1 MALLAALAVAGA
13 RALNATP
20 AAAPAVL
27 NDWQW
32 QPIPDLAVARY
43 NHTAT
48 LLNDGRVLILGGY
61 GLNNE
66 RLNSAEIFDPAVN
79 TWRTVTAT
87 SAWPRVFHTATL
99 LDDGRVLVIGGG
111 LAFGGTVDSAEIF
124 DPATETFTPAA
135 SPGPRQGHAAVLL
148 ADGSVLLIDG
158 QGSQRYLPASNVW
171 VGAGWLTQSRSMPK
185 AGRLGSGQVIAL
197 GGPMSN
203 GDLYTPAT
211 DTWSSV
217 APPPAGFDGRDNSIS
232 VTRLSGGGVLFAGGG
247 SSVVYNN
254 GWGAVIGMR
263 ADRYLHATTLT
274 PSGAVATGGQ
284 AFDPEMLGLASV
296 ERFTGAVWES
306 LPSMKQGRYRHTA
319 TGLADGRILVAGGL
333 DRLLTPLA
341 SAEVYGPSAPTVTP
355 TATATPTH
363 MPTPTATPTATATAP
378 PTATPTATFTP
389 TPPPSDRIW
398 GRVWHDRNG
407 NGIQDPGEPAPQ
419 DAITFDLY
427 TDGGVYLRS
436 VTAHPVTGEYYFN
449 NVQPGLYDV
458 GVVLPALPDAAY
470 LIAPHGQGSDPI
482 RDNDFHLFKDA
493 DGQGSRIYITGQP
506 IAIGPNLPGVR
517 RDAGT
522 FLPGGV
528 KAVAWFDA
536 DGDGIR
542 NDGSRGAT
550 GLDWRRVGIAAW
562 PLQPGAPMIL
572 LDNLVGAGTND
583 HFIAD
588 FQNALSLIPGQEYVM
603 LIDAFEFVETLRN
616 QGDNPALDS
625 NTAGG
630 FGGITSLCADPSR
643 CQVVA
648 SAPFRVI
655 SNQVREDIGLGLIW
669 RGRALLNTLEV
680 LPQGGGEAS
689 AVPLHSALPA
699 TLMLAS
705 IHAGVKSDFL
715 EQGSLFFRN
724 IENDQYYIQTTAPQ
738 GYLLWSGAT
747 VNGNRVNSP
756 VFTIDN
762 QQPGMDWSHQKFYF
776 YKPQASGNATPNE
789 GGSVNTS
796 PSARSAAQVRSVELN
811 VPAGALTQTVT
822 LHLTDVAASALFT
835 ATARAPGYLPTD
847 YGFLWDVTVGDVQQ
861 SSFDLLQAATVTLT
875 AGAGPFA
882 PDENILLRWDAAA
895 AAWVAPESACG
906 AASGWQAGTSPAT
919 LVAQICRS
927 GRYGVFAPAA
937 EIFLPIVAK

>member
-1 MALLAALAVAGA
+1 MAALTVAGALAV
-13 RALNATP
+13 NATRT
-20 AAAPAVL
+20 AAPAVL

-158 QGSQRYLPASNVW
+158 QGSQRYLPASDAW

-211 DTWSSV
+211 DTWSSTS
-217 APPPAGFDGRDNSIS
+217 PPPAGFDGRDNGIS
-232 VTRLSGGGVLFAGGG
+232 VNRLSGGGVLFAGGG
-247 SSVVYNN
+247 TSVVYNN

-296 ERFTGAVWES
+296 ERFTGAAWAS
-306 LPSMKQGRYRHTA
+306 LPNMKQGRYRHTA

-333 DRLLTPLA
+333 DRLLTPLS
-341 SAEVYGPSAPTVTP
+341 SAEVYGLA
-355 TATATPTH
+355 A
-363 MPTPTATPTATATAP
+363 PTATPTATATATHTP
-378 PTATPTATFTP
+378 TPSATPTATSTATPTATP
-389 TPPPSDRIW
+389 TPPPRDRIW
-398 GRVWHDRNG
+398 GRVWHDLNG
-407 NGIQDPGEPAPQ
+407 NGIQDPGEPVPQ
-419 DAITFDLY
+419 DVITFDLY
-427 TDGGVYLRS
+427 TEGGVYLRS

-470 LIAPHGQGSDPI
+470 LIAPHGQGSDPN
-482 RDNDFHLFKDA
+482 RDNDFHLFKGA

-506 IAIGPNLPGVR
+506 IAIGPNLPGQR

-536 DGDGIR
+536 NTDGIR
-542 NDGSRGAT
+542 NDGSG
-550 GLDWRRVGIAAW
+550 GGQHLDGRRVGVAAW
-562 PLQPGAPMIL
+562 PLEPDVPMIVQDTL
-572 LDNLVGAGTND
+572 KWAGTND
-583 HFIAD
+583 HYTAD

-603 LIDAFEFVETLRN
+603 LIDGFEFVETLRN
-616 QGDNPALDS
+616 QGNDPSLDS
-625 NTAGG
+625 DTAGG
-630 FGGITSLCADPSR
+630 YGGITSLCADAGR

-648 SAPFRVI
+648 SVPFRVI
-655 SNQVREDIGLGLIW
+655 SNQVREDIGMGLIW
-669 RGRALLNTLEV
+669 RGRALLNTFEV
-680 LPQGGGEAS
+680 LPQSGGEAS
-689 AVPLHSALPA
+689 AVPLHTPYQA

-705 IHAGVKSDFL
+705 MDAGVQSDWL
-715 EQGSLFFRN
+715 DQGSLFFRN
-724 IENDQYYIQTTAPQ
+724 IESDQYYIQTTVPP

-747 VNGNRVNSP
+747 VNGDRVNSG
-756 VFTIDN
+756 VFAIDN

-776 YKPQASGNATPNE
+776 YKPGASGSATPNQ
-789 GGSVNTS
+789 GGSVNTAA
-796 PSARSAAQVRSVELN
+796 SARRRDQERGVELS
-811 VPAGALTQTVT
+811 VPAGAVTQTVT

-861 SSFDLLQAATVTLT
+861 SAFALTLPATVTLS
-875 AGAGPFA
+875 GIGPEVNPA
-882 PDENILLRWDAAA
+882 KAILRRWDSQHT
-895 AAWVAPESACG
+895 AWVD
-906 AASGWQAGTSPAT
+906 PAQECT
-919 LVAQICRS
+919 LTHHALRTPSFQICRS
-927 GRYGVFAPAA
+927 GRYGLFTPAA
-937 EIFLPIVAK
+937 EIFLPVVAK